1 MCACGFFLYLKR
13 DGGKKKMM
21 KLDQIGLT
29 DEIKRNFEK
38 YKENGYILGR
48 IALEHKHLYRVWLE
62 DGEYLCTLAGKMTYD
77 AVNREDL
84 PAVGDWV
91 AVKTSPG
98 EKKGAIQA
106 ILPRKSKFSRKAAGM
121 VTEEQIVAANIDTVF
136 IVNSL
141 NDDLNLRRIE
151 RYLLLAW
158 ESGANPVIILSK
170 ADLTSELEE
179 KVHQVSSVALGVPV
193 IAVSVLENIGTS
205 ELQGYLESG
214 KTVTLIG
221 SSGVGKSSLVNFLTG
236 YQKQVVQEIRKSD
249 DKGKH
254 TTTHREM
261 VQLPGGAVL
270 IDTPGMREV
279 QLWQS
284 DEGISESFADVEEY
298 TSVCRFRDCKHN
310 NEPGCAV
317 WTAIHEGVLDE
328 NRFNSYKKLQKELA
342 YIDRKV
348 DKKAQSDEK
357 RHWKNISKEIR
368 HKTKFKGK

>member
-1 MCACGFFLYLKR
+1 MV
-13 DGGKKKMM
+13 

-29 DEIKRNFEK
+29 DEIKRNFER
-38 YKENGYILGR
+38 YKANGYEIGR

-91 AVKTSPG
+91 AIKSSPG

-170 ADLTSELEE
+170 ADLTSELDD
-179 KVHQVSSVALGVPV
+179 KIQQVSSVALGVPV
-193 IAVSVLENIGTS
+193 IAVSVLENIGTN

-214 KTVTLIG
+214 KTVALIG

-284 DEGISESFADVEEY
+284 DEGISESFSDVEEY
-298 TSVCRFRDCKHN
+298 TSACRFRDCKHN

-317 WTAIHEGVLDE
+317 WIAIHEGVLDE

-357 RHWKNISKEIR
+357 RRWKNISKEIR
-368 HKTKFKGK
+368 QKTKFKGK

>member
-1 MCACGFFLYLKR
+1 MR
-13 DGGKKKMM
+13 
-21 KLDQIGLT
+21 KLTEIGLT
-29 DEIKRNFEK
+29 EEINNRFEEYQEK
-38 YKENGYILGR
+38 GYKLGR

-62 DGEYLCTLAGKMTYD
+62 DGEYLCSLAGRLAFD
-77 AVNREDL
+77 AMNREDL

-98 EKKGAIQA
+98 ELKGAIHG

-141 NDDLNLRRIE
+141 NEDLNLRRIE

-158 ESGANPVIILSK
+158 ESGANPVIVLSK
-170 ADLTSELEE
+170 ADLASELDE
-179 KVHQVSSVALGVPV
+179 KMKQVSSIALGVPV
-193 IAVSVLENIGTS
+193 IPVSIIEEIGTE
-205 ELQGYLESG
+205 ELLNHLAPG
-214 KTVTLIG
+214 KTVALIG
-221 SSGVGKSSLVNFLTG
+221 SSGVGKSSLVNYLTG
-236 YQKQVVQEIRKSD
+236 YQKQAVQEIRLSD

-261 VQLPGGAVL
+261 ILLPGGGIL

-284 DEGISESFADVEEY
+284 EEGMGESFSDVEKAA
-298 TSVCRFRDCKHN
+298 SSCRFRDCQHH

-317 WTAIHEGVLDE
+317 RAAIQDGRLDE
-328 NRFNSYKKLQKELA
+328 SRFNSYKKLLKELA

-348 DKKAQSDEK
+348 DKKAQADEK
-357 RHWKNISKEIR
+357 RHWKSINKEIR
-368 HKTKFKGK
+368 QKNKFKQS

>member
-1 MCACGFFLYLKR
+1 
-13 DGGKKKMM
+13 MM
-21 KLDQIGLT
+21 KLEQFGLT
-29 DEIKRNFEK
+29 EEIKSNFEE
-38 YKENGYILGR
+38 YKIKGYDLGR

-62 DGEYLCTLAGKMTYD
+62 EGEYLCTLAGRMTYD

-91 AVKTSPG
+91 VIKTSPG
-98 EKKGAIQA
+98 EKKGAIHA

-151 RYLLLAW
+151 RYLLLSW

-170 ADLTSELEE
+170 ADLTSELDD
-179 KVHQVSSVALGVPV
+179 KIQQVADVALGVPV
-193 IAVSVLENIGTS
+193 IAVSVLNNTGTE
-205 ELQGYLESG
+205 ELQGFLAPG
-214 KTVTLIG
+214 KTVALIG

-236 YQKQVVQEIRKSD
+236 FQKQVVQEIRVSD

-284 DEGISESFADVEEY
+284 DEGFSESFADIEEFA
-298 TSVCRFRDCKHN
+298 SSCRFRDCNHH
-310 NEPGCAV
+310 NEPGCAIR
-317 WTAIHEGVLDE
+317 TAIIEGALDE
-328 NRFNSYKKLQKELA
+328 NRFSSYKKLQKELA

-348 DKKAQSDEK
+348 DKKAQADEK
-357 RHWKNISKEIR
+357 RHWKNINKEIR
-368 HKTKFKGK
+368 QKTKFKGK

>member
-1 MCACGFFLYLKR
+1 
-13 DGGKKKMM
+13 MM
-21 KLDQIGLT
+21 KLEQFGLT
-29 DEIKRNFEK
+29 EEIKSHFEEFK
-38 YKENGYILGR
+38 IKGYELGR
-48 IALEHKHLYRVWLE
+48 IALEHKHLYRVWLDE
-62 DGEYLCTLAGKMTYD
+62 GEYLCTLAGRLTYD

-91 AVKTSPG
+91 VIKTSPG
-98 EKKGAIQA
+98 EKKGSIHG

-170 ADLTSELEE
+170 ADLTAELDD
-179 KVHQVSSVALGVPV
+179 KIQQVAAVALGVPV
-193 IAVSVLENIGTS
+193 IAVSVLENTGTE
-205 ELQGYLESG
+205 ELQEFLSPG
-214 KTVTLIG
+214 KTVALIG

-236 YQKQVVQEIRKSD
+236 FQKQVVQEIRVND

-261 VQLPGGAVL
+261 IQLPGGAVL

-284 DEGISESFADVEEY
+284 DEGISESFADIEEF
-298 TSVCRFRDCKHN
+298 SSSCRFRDCSHN
-310 NEPGCAV
+310 NEPGCAIRA
-317 WTAIHEGVLDE
+317 AINEGALDE
-328 NRFNSYKKLQKELA
+328 NRFSSYKKLQKELA

-348 DKKAQSDEK
+348 DKKAQADEK
-357 RHWKNISKEIR
+357 RHWKNINKEIR
-368 HKTKFKGK
+368 QKTRFKGK

>member
-1 MCACGFFLYLKR
+1 MINLEK
-13 DGGKKKMM
+13 
-21 KLDQIGLT
+21 IGIT
-29 DEIKRNFEK
+29 EEIKRNFEEFK
-38 YKENGYILGR
+38 DKGFKLGR
-48 IALEHKHLYRVWLE
+48 IALEHKHMYRVWLE
-62 DGEYLCTLAGKMTYD
+62 EGEYLCTLTGRLTYE
-77 AVNREDL
+77 AVDREDL

-91 AVKTSPG
+91 VIKTSSG
-98 EKKGAIQA
+98 EKKGTIQS
-106 ILPRKSKFSRKAAGM
+106 ILPRKSKFSRKAAGL

-158 ESGANPVIILSK
+158 ESGAKPVIILSK
-170 ADLTSELEE
+170 ADLTKELENKIE
-179 KVHQVSSVALGVPV
+179 QVSAVAIGVPV
-193 IAVSVLENIGTS
+193 IAVSVVSDMGTQ
-205 ELQGYLESG
+205 ELREFLTPG
-214 KTVTLIG
+214 KTVALIG

-236 YQKQVVQEIRKSD
+236 SNKQEVQEIRESD

-261 VQLPGGAVL
+261 IQLPEGAVL

-279 QLWQS
+279 QLWTS
-284 DEGISESFADVEEY
+284 EEGISESFADIEEY
-298 TSVCRFRDCKHN
+298 TSGCRFRDCKHN
-310 NEPGCAV
+310 NEPGCAIIA
-317 WTAIHEGVLDE
+317 AIHAGELDE
-328 NRFNSYKKLQKELA
+328 NRFSSYKKLQKELA

-368 HKTKFKGK
+368 QKTKFNGK

>member
-1 MCACGFFLYLKR
+1 MLKN
-13 DGGKKKMM
+13 
-21 KLDQIGLT
+21 LNEIGLT
-29 DEIKRNFEK
+29 DDIKNSFEEYQEK
-38 YKENGYILGR
+38 GFKLGR
-48 IALEHKHLYRVWLE
+48 IALEHKHMYRVWLE
-62 DGEYLCTLAGKMTYD
+62 EEEYLCTLAGRLAFDAMT
-77 AVNREDL
+77 REDL

-98 EKKGAIQA
+98 EMKGAIHH
-106 ILPRKSKFSRKAAGM
+106 ILPRKSKFSRKSAGT
-121 VTEEQIVAANIDTVF
+121 VTAEQIVAANIDTVF

-151 RYLLLAW
+151 RYLLLSW

-170 ADLTSELEE
+170 ADLATDLEE
-179 KVHQVSSVALGVPV
+179 KMKQVSAIALGVPV
-193 IAVSVLENIGTS
+193 IAISVLNEIGTA
-205 ELQGYLESG
+205 ELQSHLDPG
-214 KTVTLIG
+214 KTVALIG

-236 YQKQVVQEIRKSD
+236 CEKQAVQEIRVTD

-261 VQLPGGAVL
+261 VLLPGGAIL

-284 DEGISESFADVEEY
+284 DEGMSESFADVEAEA
-298 TSVCRFRDCKHN
+298 SGCRFRDCQHN

-317 WTAIHEGVLDE
+317 RAAIDEGRLDE
-328 NRFNSYKKLQKELA
+328 DRFNSYRKLLKELA

-348 DKKAQSDEK
+348 DKKAQVEEK
-357 RHWKNISKEIR
+357 RHWKSINKEIR
-368 HKTKFKGK
+368 QKNKFRSS

>member
-1 MCACGFFLYLKR
+1 
-13 DGGKKKMM
+13 M
-21 KLDQIGLT
+21 KLEQFGLT
-29 DEIKRNFEK
+29 EEIKSHFEEFK
-38 YKENGYILGR
+38 IKGYELGR
-48 IALEHKHLYRVWLE
+48 IALEHKHLYRVWLDE
-62 DGEYLCTLAGKMTYD
+62 GEYLCTLAGRLTYD

-91 AVKTSPG
+91 VIKTSPG
-98 EKKGAIQA
+98 EKKGAIHG

-170 ADLTSELEE
+170 ADLTAELDD
-179 KVHQVSSVALGVPV
+179 KIQLVAAVALGVPV
-193 IAVSVLENIGTS
+193 IAVSVLENTGTE
-205 ELQGYLESG
+205 ELKEFLSPG
-214 KTVTLIG
+214 KTVALIG

-236 YQKQVVQEIRKSD
+236 FQKQVVQEIRVND

-261 VQLPGGAVL
+261 IQLPGGAVL

-284 DEGISESFADVEEY
+284 DEGISESFADIEEF
-298 TSVCRFRDCKHN
+298 SSSCRFRDCSHN
-310 NEPGCAV
+310 NEPGCAIRA
-317 WTAIHEGVLDE
+317 AINEGVLDE
-328 NRFNSYKKLQKELA
+328 NRFSSYKKLQKELA

-348 DKKAQSDEK
+348 DKKAQADEK
-357 RHWKNISKEIR
+357 RHWKNINKEIR
-368 HKTKFKGK
+368 QKTKFKGK

>member
-1 MCACGFFLYLKR
+1 MT
-13 DGGKKKMM
+13 
-21 KLDQIGLT
+21 KLEQIGLT
-29 DEIKRNFEK
+29 DGIKNNFEE
-38 YKENGYILGR
+38 YKVKGYELGR
-48 IALEHKHLYRVWLE
+48 IAIEHKHMYRVWLE
-62 DGEYLCTLAGKMTYD
+62 DGEYLCTLAGRVTYD

-91 AVKTSPG
+91 AIKTSPG
-98 EKKGAIQA
+98 EKKGAIHG

-170 ADLTSELEE
+170 ADLISDLED
-179 KVHQVSSVALGVPV
+179 KIQQVSAVALGVPV
-193 IAVSVLENIGTS
+193 IAVSVLEKTGTE
-205 ELQGYLESG
+205 ELQKFIAPGR
-214 KTVTLIG
+214 TVALIG

-236 YQKQVVQEIRKSD
+236 YQKQVVQEIRVSD

-261 VQLPGGAVL
+261 IQLPGGAML

-284 DEGISESFADVEEY
+284 DEGMSESFVDVEEFA
-298 TSVCRFRDCKHN
+298 SACRFRDCKHN

-317 WTAIHEGVLDE
+317 WAAINVGELDE
-328 NRFNSYKKLQKELA
+328 NRFSSYKKLQKELA

-348 DKKAQSDEK
+348 DKKAQADEK
-357 RHWKNISKEIR
+357 RHWKNITKEIR
-368 HKTKFKGK
+368 QKTKFQGK